1 MNNESKSFAVIL
13 ALLAA
18 FFNGMVGV
26 FSVNLFNSGLPPQS
40 VAFFKC
46 VLAFTIIG
54 VILVL
59 TNKAKDVVSYLKAKW
74 FYVAIC
80 SFFGFFVLYHFET
93 AAYETVNV
101 AVVVFCLFGSA
112 TITTFVVEAIIEKR
126 FFSLAEFIS
135 ITLALF
141 GLYFIFIDNEVGF
154 DNGEGLSF
162 ALLSGL
168 GYGLFIVLSKK
179 LKIGSGLITVF
190 SLLLFALVYLFFP
203 FALSGYSIP
212 SSDNFI
218 DLTLLAL
225 LPTIGGFWC
234 TTKALTILKS
244 QSVQLI
250 ELTEPI
256 FAIIFGLIFLGQLT
270 TVFQIIGGAFIMLS
284 IVSYEFLPM
293 YMDKRK
299 ISSKVKS

>member
-1 MNNESKSFAVIL
+1 MNKESKSFAVLL

-26 FSVNLFNSGLPPQS
+26 FSVNLFASGLPPQS

-46 VLAFTIIG
+46 LIAFSIVG
-54 VILVL
+54 LILIF
-59 TNKAKDVVSYLKAKW
+59 TNKVMDVIIYLKTKW
-74 FYVAIC
+74 YYVAVC

-93 AAYETVNV
+93 AAYESVNV

-112 TITTFVVEAIIEKR
+112 TITTFFVEVLIEKR
-126 FFSLAEFIS
+126 FFNVSESVS

-154 DNGEGLSF
+154 DNSEGLSF

-190 SLLLFALVYLFFP
+190 SLLLFAVAYLFFP
-203 FALSGYSIP
+203 FALSGYTLP
-212 SSDNFI
+212 SSDNLL
-218 DLTLLAL
+218 DLSLLAL

-256 FAIIFGLIFLGQLT
+256 FAIVFGLIFLGQLT
-270 TVFQIIGGAFIMLS
+270 TNFQIIGGLFIMLS
-284 IVSYEFLPM
+284 IVSYEFLPL
-293 YMDKRK
+293 YINKRK
-299 ISSKVKS
+299 IRSKL

>member
-1 MNNESKSFAVIL
+1 MNSKSKSLAVIL

-46 VLAFTIIG
+46 VIAF
-54 VILVL
+54 VIVGLIL
-59 TNKAKDVVSYLKAKW
+59 IFTNKVMDVLKYLKTKW

-93 AAYETVNV
+93 AAYESVNV

-112 TITTFVVEAIIEKR
+112 TITTFFVEVLIEKR
-126 FFSLAEFIS
+126 FFNMTESLS

-154 DNGEGLSF
+154 ESNHGLFF
-162 ALLSGL
+162 ALISGL

-203 FALSGYSIP
+203 FALSGYTIP
-212 SSDNFI
+212 SSNNLI
-218 DLTLLAL
+218 DLALLAL

-270 TVFQIIGGAFIMLS
+270 TYFQIIGGLFIMLS
-284 IVSYEFLPM
+284 IVSYEFLPR
-293 YMDKRK
+293 Y
-299 ISSKVKS
+299 ISKMTKEQKC